1 MRFIQIDKLPEVF
14 DIIKGNGAFDSWLEQ
29 AEKHLNAI
37 KDLSKPERAIYWSK
51 NNYWR
56 ELYPALSNLSGNKC
70 WYSEA
75 PESSSEW
82 EIEHFRPKSKSK
94 NYNKIVI
101 RDDGYWWLSYHWKNY
116 RLAGSLVNKL
126 RKDRFT
132 EGEEVYGKGDFFP
145 LEDSSP
151 IAEPND
157 LYCTCERPLLLDPIK
172 PRDCSLISFDKNGE
186 VFPTYTLEENKI
198 GFKKGS
204 ISIKHYGLVQ
214 TPLRRGRK
222 GVWDKCD
229 NIVSFANNYLRTYFN
244 DENKREETID
254 ECYSKLAEL
263 SSITEPFSMVVK
275 SFVKIKSK
283 EKNHEWLEDAIMV
296 LQ

>member
-14 DIIKGNGAFDSWLEQ
+14 DDIKGEGAFDIWLEQ
-29 AEKHLNAI
+29 AEEHSTII
-37 KDLSKPERAIYWSK
+37 KGLSKPERAIYWGK

-56 ELYPALSNLSGNKC
+56 ELYPALSKLSGHKC

-75 PESSSEW
+75 PENSSEW
-82 EIEHFRPKSKSK
+82 EIEHFRPKAKSK
-94 NYNKIVI
+94 NDNKIVI
-101 RDDGYWWLSYHWKNY
+101 RDDGYWWLSYFWKNY

-126 RKDRFT
+126 RKDRFND
-132 EGEEVYGKGDFFP
+132 GEEVYGKGDFFP
-145 LEDSSP
+145 LEENSSV
-151 IAEPND
+151 AEPED
-157 LYCTCERPLLLDPIK
+157 LYCKCENPLLLDPIK
-172 PRDCSLISFDKNGE
+172 ARDCSLISFDKNGE
-186 VFPTYTLEENKI
+186 VFPTYTQEENTMR
-198 GFKKGS
+198 FKKGYV
-204 ISIKHYGLVQ
+204 SIKHYGLIQ
-214 TPLRRGRK
+214 TPLKRGRK

-229 NIVSFANNYLRTYFN
+229 NIVSFANNYLRTYFD